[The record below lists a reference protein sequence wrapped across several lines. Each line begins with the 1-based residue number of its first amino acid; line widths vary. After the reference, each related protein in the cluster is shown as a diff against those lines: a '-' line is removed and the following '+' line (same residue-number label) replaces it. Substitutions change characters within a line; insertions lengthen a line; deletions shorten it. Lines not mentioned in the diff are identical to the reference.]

1 MVSAVIE
8 KRLTRLEQTDGG
20 DECPRCTGTMVIFG
34 PGCDEPAVNRRGVQ
48 FGREESKRF
57 WAQEQP
63 NNICPECG
71 QAREQVTVRWGPGS
85 SAQRA

>member
-1 MVSAVIE
+1 MVSTLIKRIE
-8 KRLTRLEQTDGG
+8 RAEQEIG
-20 DECPRCTGTMVIFG
+20 DSPCERCRNTTVVFG
-34 PGCDEPAVNRRGVQ
+34 PGSVEPAVNRRGVQ

-63 NNICPECG
+63 NNICPKCG
-71 QAREQVTVRWGPGS
+71 RAREQVTVRWGPGS